1 MHTILPQYTR
11 GVIHSVK
18 QFIRGFLLLVSG
30 LVLLPSLS
38 VQAKKTNTSVQS
50 EQNEP
55 KTKQSSEKKEKK
67 SKKSKAT
74 KRKQRSCDIIAYT
87 SGCLINPQNLAK
99 YIAFYH
105 QDAHCIGVDINQMD
119 VSDPQDIM
127 RTIYCGRQLKSI
139 SKNEEK
145 ATWPFSQRYR
155 IALRQAG
162 NNLNIYN
169 NYKEKHG
176 NNHHSSGGIF
186 TGFLVN
192 AIVDSIDVAIFRKQ
206 DIMFG
211 RMVPYIMGLSSIRK
225 QVKMSNIGVMT
236 LATEAPVLL
245 EPTTF

>member
-18 QFIRGFLLLVSG
+18 QFIRGFLLLVVG
-30 LVLLPSLS
+30 LVFLPSLS
-38 VQAKKTNTSVQS
+38 MQAKKSNTSVQS
-50 EQNEP
+50 EQNKP
-55 KTKQSSEKKEKK
+55 KAKQDSGKKEKK

-139 SKNEEK
+139 SKNQEK

-155 IALRQAG
+155 IALRQAEI
-162 NNLNIYN
+162 NLNSYN
-169 NYKEKHG
+169 NYKKGQGKPHG
-176 NNHHSSGGIF
+176 AYMFSGL
-186 TGFLVN
+186 LVN
-192 AIVDSIDVAIFRKQ
+192 AIADSIDAAFYKKQ

-211 RMVPYIMGLSSIRK
+211 RMVPSIMGLSAIRK